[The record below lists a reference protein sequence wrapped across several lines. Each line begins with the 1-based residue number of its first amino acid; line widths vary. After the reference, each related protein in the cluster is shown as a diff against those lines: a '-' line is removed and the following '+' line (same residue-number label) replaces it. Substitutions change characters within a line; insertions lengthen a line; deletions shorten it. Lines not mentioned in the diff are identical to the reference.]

1 MLVISRKSGE
11 RINLGDDI
19 TVTVLEIS
27 GSTVRIGI
35 EAPTAVAVHRHEVWI
50 AVQEENR
57 AAAQASVDDLPS
69 KPSTQ

>member
-1 MLVISRKSGE
+1 MLVISRKTGE
-11 RINLGDDI
+11 RINLGEDI

-35 EAPTAVAVHRHEVWI
+35 EAPTDVAVHRHEVWV

-57 AAAQASVDDLPS
+57 AAAKANVDDLPS
-69 KPSTQ
+69 KPST

>member
-1 MLVISRKSGE
+1 MLVISRKTGE

-35 EAPTAVAVHRHEVWI
+35 DAPTDVAVHRHEVWA

-57 AAAQASVDDLPS
+57 AAAKAKVDDLPS
-69 KPSTQ
+69 KSST

>member
-1 MLVISRKSGE
+1 MLVISRKTGE

-35 EAPTAVAVHRHEVWI
+35 EAPSEVAVHRHEVWV

-57 AAAQASVDDLPS
+57 SAAETSLDDLPS
-69 KPSTQ
+69 KPST